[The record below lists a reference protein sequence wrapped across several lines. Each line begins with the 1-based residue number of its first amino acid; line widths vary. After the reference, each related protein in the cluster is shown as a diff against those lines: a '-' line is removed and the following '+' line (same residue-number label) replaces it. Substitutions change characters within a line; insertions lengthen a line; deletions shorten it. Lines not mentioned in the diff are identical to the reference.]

1 MAPVQKI
8 AYRRTPARLW
18 LCALTLATAG
28 ASLPAD
34 AQSAAPVPPAAAEAT
49 PHADDPIRYRVNVVA
64 PSALEATVSAS
75 VDLVRWQDFTDM
87 TEDLLDRLARE
98 AVPQA
103 REAAATQGFFSANVD
118 IAIDRKPTPAVITLT
133 VVAGE
138 PSLVTRTEIVVL
150 GPAQLDVPVGTDAI
164 ATIRREWGLPVGDV
178 FRQSA
183 WSAAKDRAVASLAA
197 SPYAAAKLVA
207 SEAKIDPAAKSAE
220 LSVAVSS
227 GPAFHFG
234 EIDVRGLDRYTP
246 ELVKSFSTIRPGDLY
261 GERPLDEFIRRLLAS
276 GYFASVQA
284 SIVPDPEHADG
295 ATLTM
300 QVIEAPPKRLEFGV
314 GYSTDTQWKAS
325 GNYSDV
331 NIDGH
336 GLQFYADARVETK
349 LSSGS
354 VRFVLPPA
362 AGGWLD
368 TFTAG
373 LERTDIENLVTRTA
387 SVAWRRR
394 AIDETSTPAFGAG
407 YFVDQQQPQG
417 SPTENSHALYVDGEY
432 TWRRV
437 DNLLTPERGYM
448 ATVHAGAGVPGASTR
463 SFGRLVGKFA
473 AWWPLARNTTLYAR
487 ADVGA
492 VLADSRDGI
501 PSNFLFRTGGDTTVR
516 GYAFDSLGVPLG
528 EAIVG
533 GRYYTANSVEITRW
547 FGENWGLATFVDAG
561 TATDSLHDVN
571 VALGYGIGGRV
582 RTPIGPFRVDLA
594 YGQQSHSVRVHFS
607 VGLSF

>member
-1 MAPVQKI
+1 
-8 AYRRTPARLW
+8 
-18 LCALTLATAG
+18 
-28 ASLPAD
+28 
-34 AQSAAPVPPAAAEAT
+34 
-49 PHADDPIRYRVNVVA
+49 
-64 PSALEATVSAS
+64 
-75 VDLVRWQDFTDM
+75 M

-103 REAAATQGFFSANVD
+103 AEAAATQGFFSANVD
-118 IAIDRKPTPAVITLT
+118 IAIDRNSKPAAITLT
-133 VVAGE
+133 VIPGE
-138 PSLVTRTEIVVL
+138 PSLVTRTDIVVL

-164 ATIRREWGLPVGDV
+164 ARVKREWALPVGDT

-183 WSAAKDRAVASLAA
+183 WTSAKDRAVAVLTA
-197 SPYAAAKLVA
+197 SPYAAATLVA
-207 SEAKIDPAAKSAE
+207 SEAKIDPEAHSAA
-220 LSVAVSS
+220 LSVEISS

-234 EIDVRGLDRYTP
+234 EIVVRGLDRYSP
-246 ELVKSFSTIRPGDLY
+246 ELVKSFATIRPGDLY

-284 SIVPDPEHADG
+284 SIIPEPEHADN

-300 QVIEAPPKRLEFGV
+300 QVIEAPPKRLEFGL

-331 NIDGH
+331 NLDGH

-354 VRFVLPPA
+354 IRFVLPPA

-387 SVAWRRR
+387 GVSWRRR
-394 AIDETSTPAFGAG
+394 SIDETSTPAFGAG
-407 YFVDQQQPQG
+407 YYVDQQLPLG
-417 SPTENSHALYVDGEY
+417 SPTENSHALYIDGEY

-437 DNLLTPERGYM
+437 DNLLQPEDGYM
-448 ATVHAGAGVPGASTR
+448 ATVQVGAGVPGASTR

-487 ADVGA
+487 AEAGA

-528 EAIVG
+528 QAIVG
-533 GRYYTANSVEITRW
+533 GRYFTAGSVEVTRW
-547 FGENWGLATFVDAG
+547 IGENWGLATFVDAG

-571 VALGYGIGGRV
+571 LALGYGIGARV

-594 YGQQSHSVRVHFS
+594 YGQQSHAVRVHFS

>member
-8 AYRRTPARLW
+8 AYCRTPARLW
-18 LCALTLATAG
+18 LCALTLAAAG

-34 AQSAAPVPPAAAEAT
+34 AQPAPLLAPPAAEAA
-49 PHADDPIRYRVNVVA
+49 PHPDDPIRYRVKVVA
-64 PSALEATVSAS
+64 PSAIEATVSAS
-75 VDLVRWQDFTDM
+75 VDLVRWQDFADM

-98 AVPQA
+98 AVNQA
-103 REAAATQGFFSANVD
+103 AEAAATQGYFSASVD
-118 IAIDRKPTPAVITLT
+118 ITIDRKPTPAAITLT
-133 VVAGE
+133 VVPGE
-138 PSLVTRTEIVVL
+138 PSLVTSTDIVVL
-150 GPAQLDVPVGTDAI
+150 GPAQFDVPVGTDAI
-164 ATIRREWGLPVGDV
+164 TAVKHEWGLPVGDV

-183 WSAAKDRAVASLAA
+183 WSSAKDRAVAGLVA

-207 SEAKIDPAAKSAE
+207 SEARVDPEARSAA
-220 LSVAVSS
+220 LSVQISS

-234 EIDVRGLDRYTP
+234 DIEVRGLDRYSAD
-246 ELVKSFSTIRPGDLY
+246 LVKSFATIRPGDLY

-284 SIVPDPEHADG
+284 SIVPDPEHADA

-300 QVIEAPPKRLEFGV
+300 QVIEAPPKRLEVGV

-354 VRFVLPPA
+354 IRFVLPPA
-362 AGGWLD
+362 SGGWLD
-368 TFTAG
+368 SFTAG

-387 SVAWRRR
+387 GVSWRRR
-394 AIDETSTPAFGAG
+394 SVDETSTPSFGAG
-407 YFVDQQQPQG
+407 YYIDQQSPLG
-417 SPTENSHALYVDGEY
+417 SPTEDSHALYIDGEY

-437 DNLLTPERGYM
+437 DNLLQPERGYM
-448 ATVHAGAGVPGASTR
+448 ATLQVGAGVPGASTR
-463 SFGRLVGKFA
+463 SFGRVVGKVA
-473 AWWPLARNTTLYAR
+473 AWWPINRNTSLYAR

-528 EAIVG
+528 QAIVG
-533 GRYYTANSVEITRW
+533 GRYYTAGSIEVTRW
-547 FGENWGLATFVDAG
+547 IGENWGIATFVDAG
-561 TATDSLHDVN
+561 NATDSLHDVN
-571 VALGYGIGGRV
+571 LALGYGVGARV
-582 RTPIGPFRVDLA
+582 RTPIGPFRVDVA

>member
-1 MAPVQKI
+1 
-8 AYRRTPARLW
+8 
-18 LCALTLATAG
+18 
-28 ASLPAD
+28 
-34 AQSAAPVPPAAAEAT
+34 
-49 PHADDPIRYRVNVVA
+49 
-64 PSALEATVSAS
+64 
-75 VDLVRWQDFTDM
+75 M

-98 AVPQA
+98 AIPQA
-103 REAAATQGFFSANVD
+103 REAAATQGYFSATVD
-118 IAIDRKPTPAVITLT
+118 IAIDRGPKPAAITLT
-133 VVAGE
+133 VAAGE
-138 PSLVTRTEIVVL
+138 PSVVTSTAIVVL

-164 ATIRREWGLPVGDV
+164 AAVKREWGLPVGEV
-178 FRQSA
+178 FRQSV
-183 WSAAKDRAVASLAA
+183 WSSAKDRAVAGLAA

-207 SEAKIDPAAKSAE
+207 SEAKVDPETHSAD
-220 LSVAVSS
+220 LSVAISS

-234 EIDVRGLDRYTP
+234 EIDVRGLDRYSVD
-246 ELVKSFSTIRPGDLY
+246 LVKSFSTIRPGDLY

-284 SIVPDPEHADG
+284 SIVPDPEHADN

-300 QVIEAPPKRLEFGV
+300 AVIEAPPKRLEFGV

-349 LSSGS
+349 LTSGS

-362 AGGWLD
+362 PGGWLD
-368 TFTAG
+368 AFTAG

-394 AIDETSTPAFGAG
+394 SIDETSTPAFGAG
-407 YFVDQQQPQG
+407 YYVDTQQPMG
-417 SPTENSHALYVDGEY
+417 SPTEDSHALYVEGEY

-437 DNLLTPERGYM
+437 DNLLQPERGYM
-448 ATVHAGAGVPGASTR
+448 ATMHAGAGVPGASTH
-463 SFGRLVGKFA
+463 SFGRLVGKVA

-547 FGENWGLATFVDAG
+547 FGESWGLATFVDAG

-571 VALGYGIGGRV
+571 IALGYGVGGRV